1 MAMDLPQLKRGLFG
15 YRPKIVR
22 LILTGREIMFA
33 RVWQRLTRTEAELA
47 RAQADLEAG
56 RQENQRLAERARLA
70 EEERSRQLDKA
81 ESARAQVAELEAEI
95 GVLRSSV
102 QTLEAEAGRDDAGG
116 DGSGA
121 VSEDVSAILES
132 AGRTF
137 AGLVEGARR
146 RSEEQ
151 LLEVDAA
158 RRELQAEMDRLAAR
172 RADLETLLGSVQET
186 IARARAQV
194 QEPPDRLPDAR
205 GPTIDA
211 TSPGVMLTVHI
222 PEASNGSNGAVARED
237 LAAIQEMF
245 GSR

>member
-1 MAMDLPQLKRGLFG
+1 MAVELPQLKRGLFG

-33 RVWQRLTRTEAELA
+33 RVWQRLTRTEAELT

-70 EEERSRQLDKA
+70 EEERSQQRKQMEA
-81 ESARAQVAELEAEI
+81 ARARVAELEAEI
-95 GVLRSSV
+95 GALRSRV
-102 QTLEAEAGRDDAGG
+102 QTLEAEAVG
-116 DGSGA
+116 DGAESSEQALAA
-121 VSEDVSAILES
+121 VLES
-132 AGRTF
+132 AERTF
-137 AGLVEGARR
+137 AGLVESARR

-151 LLEVDAA
+151 LREVDAA

-172 RADLETLLGSVQET
+172 RADLETLLGSVQEA
-186 IARARAQV
+186 IALARAQV
-194 QEPPDRLPDAR
+194 QQTPERLRDAL
-205 GPTIDA
+205 GPAIDA
-211 TSPGVMLTVHI
+211 SSPGVVVTVHI

-237 LAAIQEMF
+237 LAAIQEMY